1 MKKLFL
7 LLAIIALLLVS
18 CEQGGVNEPIDDN
31 PTEQPGNDTGNGDEG
46 NEDENGGNNDENEGN
61 EDENKTF
68 ITDAEGNII
77 VEAEGGEVVVA
88 VTTNMEYDV
97 IIPED
102 AQAWISVADTRAE
115 LRMEKLTFTIAE
127 NEAEE
132 ERSAVVTLLDG
143 ENLELQ
149 SITFTQKGA
158 IVDSTQAIKFQDEN
172 TKLICTL
179 HWDEN
184 EDGELSY
191 EEAAKVTDLG
201 TAFKGSSILAFTEL
215 EHFTGLEGIAD
226 NAFNGCVSLV
236 KITLPEQ
243 IASIGSSSF
252 SGCSNL
258 KKIAIPDS
266 VTSIGNKTF
275 YGCSSLTS
283 VTIGNGVTSIGS
295 YAFSGCSSLTSSIN
309 IPNGV
314 TSIGEYTFYNCSSLK
329 SVTIGNGV
337 TEIGKSAFCDCS
349 SLTGVTIGSGVTSIG
364 KYAFEGCT
372 GELIVNCNI
381 PSASYYYYEGAF
393 YNSKFTKVTIGD
405 SVTSIGDY
413 AFYQC
418 SSLTSVYY
426 NGDLS
431 DWCNIDFYNGTSN
444 PLRSGAKLYINNTE
458 VTEVTIPSDISEIKD
473 CAFYGYSSLI
483 SITIPDSVTSIG
495 GGAFSYC
502 TSLTSVTIGNGVTEI
517 GDSAFDGCDSLTS
530 VTIPDSVTSIGNWAF
545 FSCNSLTSITIP
557 DSVTSIGYRAF
568 NNCDSLT
575 SVTIGNGVTSIGD
588 YAFYGCSSLTSV
600 YCKATT
606 PPTGGDNMF
615 NDNASDRKIYVPTES
630 VDAYKS
636 AEYWSYYKYYI
647 VGYDF

>member
-31 PTEQPGNDTGNGDEG
+31 QTEQPG

-88 VTTNMEYDV
+88 VATNIDYDV
-97 IIPED
+97 VIPEE
-102 AQAWISVADTRAE
+102 AQAWISVADTRGE

-215 EHFTGLEGIAD
+215 ERFTGLEGIAD

-243 IASIGSSSF
+243 ITSIGESSF
-252 SGCSNL
+252 NGCSNL
-258 KKIAIPDS
+258 KKIAIPNG

-283 VTIGNGVTSIGS
+283 VTIGNGVTSIGD
-295 YAFSGCSSLTSSIN
+295 YAFYGCTSLTSIT
-309 IPNGV
+309 IPN
-314 TSIGEYTFYNCSSLK
+314 S
-329 SVTIGNGV
+329 V
-337 TEIGKSAFCDCS
+337 TEIGYRAFFDCS
-349 SLTGVTIGSGVTSIG
+349 SLT
-364 KYAFEGCT
+364 
-372 GELIVNCNI
+372 
-381 PSASYYYYEGAF
+381 
-393 YNSKFTKVTIGD
+393 
-405 SVTSIGDY
+405 
-413 AFYQC
+413 
-418 SSLTSVYY
+418 
-426 NGDLS
+426 
-431 DWCNIDFYNGTSN
+431 
-444 PLRSGAKLYINNTE
+444 
-458 VTEVTIPSDISEIKD
+458 
-473 CAFYGYSSLI
+473 

-495 GGAFSYC
+495 DSAFYGCS
-502 TSLTSVTIGNGVTEI
+502 SLTSI
-517 GDSAFDGCDSLTS
+517 
-530 VTIPDSVTSIGNWAF
+530 TIPDSVTSIRDSAF
-545 FSCNSLTSITIP
+545 RNCNSLTSITIP
-557 DSVTSIGYRAF
+557 DSVTSIRDSAF
-568 NNCDSLT
+568 YNCSSLT
-575 SVTIGNGVTSIGD
+575 SITIPDSITSIGGS
-588 YAFYGCSSLTSV
+588 AFSGCSSLTSV
-600 YCKATT
+600 YCKAIT
-606 PPTGGDNMF
+606 PPTGGYNMF
-615 NDNASDRKIYVPTES
+615 HNNASGRKIYVPTNS
-630 VDAYKS
+630 VNAYKS
-636 AEYWSYYKYYI
+636 ASDWSDYKSYI

>member
-18 CEQGGVNEPIDDN
+18 CEQGGVNEPIDN
-31 PTEQPGNDTGNGDEG
+31 NQTEQPG

-88 VTTNMEYDV
+88 VATNIDYDV
-97 IIPED
+97 VISEE
-102 AQAWISVADTRAE
+102 AQAWLSVADTRGE

-158 IVDSTQAIKFQDEN
+158 IIDTTQAIKFQDEN

-201 TAFKGSSILAFTEL
+201 TAFKGSSIMAFTEL
-215 EHFTGLEGIAD
+215 ERFTGLEGIAD
-226 NAFNGCVSLV
+226 KAFNGCVSLV

-243 IASIGSSSF
+243 ITSIGSSSF

-258 KKIAIPDS
+258 KKITIPDS
-266 VTSIGNKTF
+266 VTSIGRD
-275 YGCSSLTS
+275 
-283 VTIGNGVTSIGS
+283 
-295 YAFSGCSSLTSSIN
+295 AFQ
-309 IPNGV
+309 
-314 TSIGEYTFYNCSSLK
+314 
-329 SVTIGNGV
+329 
-337 TEIGKSAFCDCS
+337 
-349 SLTGVTIGSGVTSIG
+349 
-364 KYAFEGCT
+364 GCT
-372 GELIVNCNI
+372 GELIVYCNI
-381 PSASYYYYEGAF
+381 PSASSSYYGAF

-413 AFYQC
+413 AFEDC

-431 DWCNIDFYNGTSN
+431 AWCNIDFYNGASN
-444 PLRSGAKLYINNTE
+444 PLNNGAKLYINNTE

-473 CAFYGYSSLI
+473 YAFYGYSSLI
-483 SITIPDSVTSIG
+483 SITIPESVTTIGEYAFCDCSSLTSITIPESVTSIG
-495 GGAFSYC
+495 NGAFYYC
-502 TSLTSVTIGNGVTEI
+502 SSLTSVI
-517 GDSAFDGCDSLTS
+517 
-530 VTIPDSVTSIGNWAF
+530 IPDSVTSIGRHAFDGCTGELIVNCNIPNASSSSSGAFYNSKFTKVTIGDSVTSIGDWAF
-545 FSCNSLTSITIP
+545 KDCSSLTSITIP
-557 DSVTSIGYRAF
+557 DSVTSIGDYAF
-568 NNCDSLT
+568 SGCDSLT
-575 SVTIGNGVTSIGD
+575 SITIPNSVTTIGDSAFKDCSNLTSITIPNSVTSIGKW
-588 YAFYGCSSLTSV
+588 A
-600 YCKATT
+600 
-606 PPTGGDNMF
+606 F
-615 NDNASDRKIYVPTES
+615 NDCI
-630 VDAYKS
+630 
-636 AEYWSYYKYYI
+636 
-647 VGYDF
+647 